1 MQILVID
8 DSRTMRKLVLRTLR
22 QAGFGGH
29 DIIEAGDGVEGYEAI
44 RDQGPDIVLCDW
56 NMPRMSGID
65 LLRQLRSS
73 GDQRPFGFVT
83 SEGTPE
89 MREIATKAG
98 AQFLISKPFTAEIF
112 SQVLGGIGEATQES
126 PKNRLPTPS
135 DAGRLVETLLGRSV
149 DAREALT
156 TVDAEQAA
164 VVWSY
169 VFPDGSLAAAASLD
183 LTLAAVL
190 GAGFGLLPP
199 GRVGEALENRNLA
212 PDIIENLQ
220 EVVNVLV
227 ALYTPHKDD
236 HMRLGQIYLGGHGVP
251 ADVQSLL
258 ASRTRRF
265 DAVIK
270 LSGYGEGVLSAVPSW
285 RLAQSAA

>member
-1 MQILVID
+1 
-8 DSRTMRKLVLRTLR
+8 
-22 QAGFGGH
+22 
-29 DIIEAGDGVEGYEAI
+29 
-44 RDQGPDIVLCDW
+44 
-56 NMPRMSGID
+56 
-65 LLRQLRSS
+65 
-73 GDQRPFGFVT
+73 
-83 SEGTPE
+83 

-135 DAGRLVETLLGRSV
+135 DAGRLVETLLGQSV

-227 ALYTPHKDD
+227 ALYAPHRTTAC
-236 HMRLGQIYLGGHGVP
+236 RLGQIFLGGHGVP